1 MDKPVR
7 ASGVWLEALVIV
19 VRHPAATVVPAL
31 FLGALTESPHQIPD
45 PRSSLEVASAFVTV
59 SSPSTSTWLTRSG

>member
-31 FLGALTESPHQIPD
+31 FLGALTESPHLIPD
-45 PRSSLEVASAFVTV
+45 PRSSLEVASAFVTESLAFYFYV
-59 SSPSTSTWLTRSG
+59 A